1 MMYIYAIRDVR
12 SGFLQPT
19 FELNDAIATR
29 NFHHACMNSDSVL
42 FSHAADFALY
52 RLGQYDP
59 DSGHIVPEE
68 VPVFISDA
76 KEGLA

>member
-1 MMYIYAIRDVR
+1 MMYVYSIRDAR

-29 NFHHACMNSDSVL
+29 NFQHACMNSDSVL
-42 FSHAADFALY
+42 FSHAADFSLY

-59 DSGHIVPEE
+59 DSGRITPEDVPI
-68 VPVFISDA
+68 FIADA
-76 KEGLA
+76 KEVLK